1 MEGQDDGTARSVS
14 TAPIEPLPYN
24 PEVTRLV
31 RFSLWTLGC
40 NVLVVL
46 WGAVVR
52 ATGSGAGCGSHW
64 PLCNGV
70 VVPRSP
76 STATLVELTHRITS
90 GVALVMVVALAVWC
104 FRALPPRHAARRAA
118 AAALALMIAEAAI
131 GAGLVLLELVGENA
145 SVARAAY
152 MGLHLAVTFFLLASL
167 ALTAWWAGGAPPPR
181 RDRRITPLV
190 GIAAA
195 GLLLVAASGAV
206 AALGDTLFPA
216 GTLAAGLQQDLAP
229 GSHFLVRLR
238 ALHPLFAIAIAA
250 YLLVLPGLLR
260 TTRRGRAAR
269 RLGSLVSLLALVQV
283 AVGAA
288 NLGLLAPVW
297 AQLVHLLVA
306 DLLWIALVLLAAAAL
321 ADPRP
326 ALVAAAAASEM
337 AERRRPV
344 RA

>member
-1 MEGQDDGTARSVS
+1 VERGAVTLRSLSAGS
-14 TAPIEPLPYN
+14 TGSLPYN
-24 PEVTRLV
+24 PAVTRLV

-40 NVLVVL
+40 NVVVVL

-70 VVPRSP
+70 AVPRSP
-76 STATLVELTHRITS
+76 SAETVVELTHRATS
-90 GVALVMVVALAVWC
+90 GVALLMVLALAVWC
-104 FRALPPRHAARRAA
+104 FRAFPPRHPARRASFTA
-118 AAALALMIAEAAI
+118 TMLMLAEAGI
-131 GAGLVLLELVGENA
+131 GAGLVLFELVGDNA

-167 ALTAWWAGGAPPPR
+167 ALTAWWAGGAAPLH
-181 RDRRITPLV
+181 RDRRAEGLA

-216 GTLAAGLQQDLAP
+216 GTLAAGLRQDLAP
-229 GSHFLVRLR
+229 ASHFLLRLR
-238 ALHPLFAIAIAA
+238 VLHPLLALAVAA
-250 YLLVLPGLLR
+250 YLLVLPRLLQ
-260 TTRRGRAAR
+260 TTRLGRAAR

-283 AVGAA
+283 AVGAV

-306 DLLWIALVLLAAAAL
+306 DLLWIAVVLLGAAAL
-321 ADPRP
+321 SDPRP
-326 ALVAAAAASEM
+326 ALVAAAAGSEI
-337 AERRRPV
+337 AERRRAV

>member
-1 MEGQDDGTARSVS
+1 M
-14 TAPIEPLPYN
+14 
-24 PEVTRLV
+24 

-40 NVLVVL
+40 NLLVVL

-70 VVPRSP
+70 VVPHSA
-76 STATLVELTHRITS
+76 STATLIELTHRLTS
-90 GVALVMVVALAVWC
+90 GLALLMVVALTIWC
-104 FRALPPRHAARRAA
+104 FRSLRPRHPARRAA
-118 AAALALMIAEAAI
+118 VTALVLMVVEAGI
-131 GAGLVLLELVGENA
+131 GAGLVLFELVGKNA
-145 SVARAAY
+145 SVERAAY

-167 ALTAWWAGGAPPPR
+167 ALTSWWARGAPPAR
-181 RDRRITPLV
+181 RDRRV
-190 GIAAA
+190 GALIAIGAA
-195 GLLLVAASGAV
+195 GLLLVGCSGAI

-216 GTLAAGLQQDLAP
+216 GSLVSGLRQDLSP
-229 GSHFLVRLR
+229 GSHFLLRLR
-238 ALHPLFAIAIAA
+238 ALHPLVAVVVAG

-260 TTRRGRAAR
+260 TTRLERPAR
-269 RLGSLVSLLALVQV
+269 RLGSLVSLLALLQV
-283 AVGAA
+283 AVGAV

-297 AQLVHLLVA
+297 AQLLHLLVA
-306 DLLWIALVLLAAAAL
+306 DLLWIALVLLGAAAL

-326 ALVAAAAASEM
+326 SLVAAAAASEM